1 MYVLILMVFLWGD
14 ASHAGHGGAGVEIEK
29 FDTREQCEI
38 VKGEFLDNMKI
49 SHKQLVTGGRYQDSK
64 ITRSA
69 RCVKI

>member
-14 ASHAGHGGAGVEIEK
+14 ASHAGHGGAGVEVEK
-29 FDTREQCEI
+29 FETKEQCEI
-38 VKGEFLDNMKI
+38 VKKEFLDNMKI
-49 SHKQLVTGGRYQDSK
+49 SHKQLVTGGRHQDSK